1 MSEVTVVRSSES
13 PFDQPNNTIS
23 LSPLQKAVPSNVE
36 SRNSGGTAHILPE
49 ERKKATFE
57 IEKLTN
63 VFDGGP
69 EKTKRRRFIIS
80 PSEGTDVSNK
90 FHLNRHEAMKQHIHH
105 FNQVH
110 DEFMGKFVPTRE
122 DVVWMTEY
130 TMMSGTLMNH
140 YGLFLPTLMGQGSD
154 DQTAQWLFKTAML
167 QIVGCYAQTELGHG
181 SNVRGLQTTATYDPA
196 TQEFILNTPTLRS
209 IKWWPGLC
217 FYSFIY
223 LFIYFL

>member
-1 MSEVTVVRSSES
+1 MSEEVKTVWAKDV

-23 LSPLQKAVPSNVE
+23 LHPLQKAVPSTVE

-49 ERKKATFE
+49 ERKKASFE

-80 PSEGTDVSNK
+80 PSEDLDASNK
-90 FHLNRHEAMKQHIHH
+90 YHLNRHEAMRQHIHH
-105 FNQVH
+105 FNAVH
-110 DEFMGKFVPTRE
+110 DEYMGKFIPTRE

-140 YGLFLPTLMGQGSD
+140 YGLFLPTVMGQGTEE
-154 DQTAQWLFKTAML
+154 QNANWLFKTAML

-181 SNVRGLQTTATYDPA
+181 SNVRGLQTTATYDKT
-196 TQEFILNTPTLRS
+196 TQQFVLNTPTLRS
-209 IKWWPGLC
+209 LKWWPGI
-217 FYSFIY
+217 FFI
-223 LFIYFL
+223 FPFH